1 MRELLSK
8 QNIDYM
14 ERAREVAE
22 KYVRPQAA
30 ELDRTG
36 EYGWEILEALK
47 SYELTGVWI
56 PEEYGGKGGGVL
68 DLCLIVEQISRA
80 CGGVGVSYAVNA
92 LGSFPIILGGTDE
105 QKEKYLPSIA
115 SGESLIAFGLSEKA
129 SGSDAGSLRTTAIRD
144 GDDYVLNG
152 HKKWNTNGG
161 VASVFT
167 IYALTEPDKGM
178 RGISAFIVE
187 KDTPGFT
194 VGKRED
200 TMGIRTASVNE
211 LDFVDCRVPA
221 SQLLG
226 NREGGGFR
234 NTMMTLDRARPGVAA
249 QALGLAQ
256 GAFEWALRYT
266 SERRQFGQTVM
277 SHQAVQFMLADMA
290 TQIEAARQLVYAS
303 ARLIDSGAKNV
314 NKMAAM
320 GKVFATD
327 TAMKVT
333 TDAVQ
338 LFGGYGYC
346 RDYPIEKYMRD
357 AKITQ
362 IYEGT
367 NQVQRLVIGRALTRE
382 LKELTGHL
390 VTSLPRGAPSR
401 ILRQRRRTSVERG
414 LKPGT
419 SAARDRVQTRPANAG
434 TLLAALRPW

>member
-1 MRELLSK
+1 MSELLSK
-8 QNIDYM
+8 ENLDYI

-22 KYVRPQAA
+22 KYVRPKAA
-30 ELDRTG
+30 ELDQTR
-36 EYGWEILEALK
+36 EYGWDILDALK
-47 SYELTGVWI
+47 SYELTGAWI
-56 PEEYGGKGGGVL
+56 PKEYGGHDAGVL
-68 DLCLIVEQISRA
+68 NLCLIVEQLSRA
-80 CGGVGVSYAVNA
+80 CGGVGVAFAVNA

-105 QKEKYLPSIA
+105 QKEKYLPPIA
-115 SGESLIAFGLSEKA
+115 KGESLIAFGLSEKA
-129 SGSDAGSLRTTAIRD
+129 SGSDAGSLRTTAVAD
-144 GDDYVLNG
+144 GDDYVING

-161 VASVFT
+161 VASTFT
-167 IYALTEPDKGM
+167 IYALTQPDKGM
-178 RGISAFIVE
+178 RGISAFIVDR
-187 KDTPGFT
+187 DTSGFS

-200 TMGIRTASVNE
+200 TLGIRTVSVNE
-211 LDFVDCRVPA
+211 LDFDNCRVPA

-226 NREGGGFR
+226 NREGGGFK
-234 NTMMTLDRARPGVAA
+234 NAMMTLDRARPGVAA

-303 ARLIDSGAKNV
+303 ARLIDSGAKNI

-346 RDYPIEKYMRD
+346 SDYPIEKYMRD

-390 VTSLPRGAPSR
+390 DVT
-401 ILRQRRRTSVERG
+401 VEHFPDYDPEG
-414 LKPGT
+414 
-419 SAARDRVQTRPANAG
+419 
-434 TLLAALRPW
+434 

>member
-1 MRELLSK
+1 MHELLSK
-8 QNIDYM
+8 QNIDFV

-22 KYVRPQAA
+22 KYIRPRAA

-36 EYGWEILEALK
+36 EYGWDILEALK
-47 SYELTGVWI
+47 SYELTGAWI
-56 PEEYGGKGGGVL
+56 PKEYGGKGAGVL
-68 DLCLIVEQISRA
+68 DLCLIVEQLSRA

-105 QKEKYLPSIA
+105 QKEEYLPPIA
-115 SGESLIAFGLSEKA
+115 SGEKLIAFGLSEKA

-144 GDDYVLNG
+144 GNDYVLNG

-161 VASVFT
+161 VASLFT
-167 IYALTEPDKGM
+167 IYALTDPDRGM
-178 RGISAFIVE
+178 RGISPLIVD
-187 KDTPGFT
+187 KGTPGFT

-200 TMGIRTASVNE
+200 TMGIRTAWINE
-211 LDFVDCRVPA
+211 LDFEDCRVPA

-226 NREGGGFR
+226 LKEGYGFK
-234 NTMMTLDRARPGVAA
+234 NAMMTLDRARPGVAA

-256 GAFEWALRYT
+256 GALEWALRYT

-290 TQIEAARQLVYAS
+290 TQVEAARQLVYAS
-303 ARLIDSGAKNV
+303 ARYIDSGATHV
-314 NKMAAM
+314 NKIAAM

-346 RDYPIEKYMRD
+346 KDYPIEKYMRD

-390 VTSLPRGAPSR
+390 DVT
-401 ILRQRRRTSVERG
+401 VEHF
-414 LKPGT
+414 PEYDPNT
-419 SAARDRVQTRPANAG
+419 
-434 TLLAALRPW
+434 

>member
-1 MRELLSK
+1 MHDMLSK
-8 QNIDYM
+8 QNIDYV

-47 SYELTGVWI
+47 SYELTGIWI
-56 PEEYGGKGGGVL
+56 PKEYGGHDAGVL
-68 DLCLIVEQISRA
+68 DLCLVVEQLSRA
-80 CGGVGVSYAVNA
+80 CGGVGVAYSVNA
-92 LGSFPIILGGTDE
+92 LGSFPIILHGTEE
-105 QKEKYLPSIA
+105 QKKKYLPSIA

-129 SGSDAGSLRTTAIRD
+129 SGSDAGSLRTTALKD
-144 GDDYVLNG
+144 GDDFVING
-152 HKKWNTNGG
+152 HKKWNTNGA
-161 VASVFT
+161 VASLFT
-167 IYALTEPDKGM
+167 IYALTDPDRGM
-178 RGISAFIVE
+178 RGISSFLIE

-200 TMGIRTASVNE
+200 TMGIRTVPVNE

-226 NREGGGFR
+226 GREGGGFK
-234 NTMMTLDRARPGVAA
+234 NAMMTLDRARPGVAA

-314 NKMAAM
+314 NKLAAM
-320 GKVFATD
+320 AKVFATD
-327 TAMKVT
+327 TAMQVT

-338 LFGGYGYC
+338 LFGGYGFC

-382 LKELTGHL
+382 LKDLTGHL
-390 VTSLPRGAPSR
+390 DVTIEHFPEYDPEA
-401 ILRQRRRTSVERG
+401 
-414 LKPGT
+414 
-419 SAARDRVQTRPANAG
+419 
-434 TLLAALRPW
+434 

>member
-1 MRELLSK
+1 MMHELLSK
-8 QNIDYM
+8 QNIDFM
-14 ERAREVAE
+14 DRAREVAE
-22 KYVRPQAA
+22 KYVRPRAA

-36 EYGWEILEALK
+36 EYGWDILEALK
-47 SYELTGVWI
+47 SYELTGAWI
-56 PEEYGGKGGGVL
+56 PKEYGGKGAGVL
-68 DLCLIVEQISRA
+68 DLCLIVEQLSRA
-80 CGGVGVSYAVNA
+80 CGGVGVCFAVNA
-92 LGSFPIILGGTDE
+92 LGSFPIILGGTEE
-105 QKEKYLPSIA
+105 QKEKYLPPIA
-115 SGESLIAFGLSEKA
+115 AGEKLIAFGLSEKA
-129 SGSDAGSLRTTAIRD
+129 SGSDAGSLRTTAIQD
-144 GDDYVLNG
+144 GDHYVLNG

-161 VASVFT
+161 VASLFT
-167 IYALTEPDKGM
+167 IYALTDPDRGM
-178 RGISAFIVE
+178 RGISPLIVE

-200 TMGIRTASVNE
+200 TMGIRTAWINE
-211 LDFVDCRVPA
+211 LDFENCRVPA

-226 NREGGGFR
+226 NREGGGFK
-234 NTMMTLDRARPGVAA
+234 NAMMTLDRARPGVAA

-256 GAFEWALRYT
+256 GALEWALRYA

-290 TQIEAARQLVYAS
+290 TQVEAARQLVYAS
-303 ARLIDSGAKNV
+303 ARYIDSGAKNV
-314 NKMAAM
+314 NKIAAM

-346 RDYPIEKYMRD
+346 KDYPIEKYMRD

-390 VTSLPRGAPSR
+390 EVT
-401 ILRQRRRTSVERG
+401 VEHF
-414 LKPGT
+414 P
-419 SAARDRVQTRPANAG
+419 DYDPNA
-434 TLLAALRPW
+434 

>member
-36 EYGWEILEALK
+36 EYGWDILEALK
-47 SYELTGVWI
+47 SAELTGVWI

-167 IYALTEPDKGM
+167 IYALSEPEKGM
-178 RGISAFIVE
+178 RGISGFIVE

-211 LDFVDCRVPA
+211 LDFVNCRVPA

-390 VTSLPRGAPSR
+390 DVT
-401 ILRQRRRTSVERG
+401 VEHF
-414 LKPGT
+414 P
-419 SAARDRVQTRPANAG
+419 DYDPEN
-434 TLLAALRPW
+434 

>member
-8 QNIDYM
+8 ENLDYQD
-14 ERAREVAE
+14 RAREVAE
-22 KYVRPQAA
+22 KYVRPRAA

-36 EYGWEILEALK
+36 EYGWDILDALK
-47 SYELTGVWI
+47 SYGLTGVWI
-56 PEEYGGKGGGVL
+56 PEEYGGQGRGVL
-68 DLCLIVEQISRA
+68 DLVLIVEQISRA
-80 CGGVGVSYAVNA
+80 CGGVGVAYAVNA

-105 QKEKYLPSIA
+105 QKEKYLPPIA
-115 SGESLIAFGLSEKA
+115 AGDQLIAFGLSEKA
-129 SGSDAGSLRTTAIRD
+129 SGSDAGSLRTTAIQD
-144 GDDYVLNG
+144 GDTYVLDG
-152 HKKWNTNGG
+152 QKKWNTNGG
-161 VASVFT
+161 VASTFT
-167 IYALTEPDKGM
+167 IYALTNPDRGM
-178 RGISAFIVE
+178 RGISPFIVE

-200 TMGIRTASVNE
+200 TMGIRTVPVNE
-211 LDFVDCRVPA
+211 LEFKDCRIPA

-226 NREGGGFR
+226 GKEGVGFK
-234 NTMMTLDRARPGVAA
+234 NAMMTLDRARPGVAA

-256 GAFEWALRYT
+256 GALEWALRYT
-266 SERRQFGQTVM
+266 SERRQFGQMVM

-290 TQIEAARQLVYAS
+290 TQVEAARQLVYAS
-303 ARLIDSGAKNV
+303 ARLIDSGAKNI
-314 NKMAAM
+314 NKIAAM

-338 LFGGYGYC
+338 LFGGYGFC
-346 RDYPIEKYMRD
+346 KDYPIEKYMRD

-390 VTSLPRGAPSR
+390 DVT
-401 ILRQRRRTSVERG
+401 VEHFPEFDP
-414 LKPGT
+414 K
-419 SAARDRVQTRPANAG
+419 A
-434 TLLAALRPW
+434 

>member
-1 MRELLSK
+1 MNELLTK
-8 QNIDYM
+8 ENLDYQ

-22 KYVRPQAA
+22 KYVRPVAA

-47 SYELTGVWI
+47 SYGLTGVWI
-56 PEEYGGKGGGVL
+56 PKEYGGQDAGVL
-68 DLCLIVEQISRA
+68 NLCLIVEQLSRA
-80 CGGVGVSYAVNA
+80 CGGVGVAFAVNA
-92 LGSFPIILGGTDE
+92 LGSFPIILGGTEE
-105 QKEKYLPSIA
+105 QKQKYLPPIA
-115 SGESLIAFGLSEKA
+115 AGEHLIAFGLSEKA
-129 SGSDAGSLRTTAIRD
+129 SGSDAGSLRTTGIKD
-144 GDDYVLNG
+144 GDDYVING
-152 HKKWNTNGG
+152 QKKWNTNGG
-161 VASVFT
+161 VASTFT
-167 IYALTEPDKGM
+167 VYALTDPDRGM

-200 TMGIRTASVNE
+200 TMGIRTVPVNE
-211 LDFVDCRVPA
+211 LEFDDCRVPA

-226 NREGGGFR
+226 HKENVGFK
-234 NTMMTLDRARPGVAA
+234 NAMMTLDRARPGVAA

-256 GAFEWALRYT
+256 GALEWALRYT

-277 SHQAVQFMLADMA
+277 SHQAIQFMLADMA
-290 TQIEAARQLVYAS
+290 TQVEAARQLVYHS
-303 ARLIDSGAKNV
+303 ARVIDSGAKNV
-314 NKMAAM
+314 NKIAAM

-327 TAMKVT
+327 TAMTVT

-338 LFGGYGYC
+338 LFGVYGFC

-382 LKELTGHL
+382 LKELTYHL
-390 VTSLPRGAPSR
+390 DVV
-401 ILRQRRRTSVERG
+401 VEHFPESEG
-414 LKPGT
+414 N
-419 SAARDRVQTRPANAG
+419 D
-434 TLLAALRPW
+434 

>member
-1 MRELLSK
+1 MMKELLSP
-8 QNIDYM
+8 QNLDYQ

-22 KYVRPQAA
+22 KFVRPAAA

-36 EYGWEILEALK
+36 DYGWEILEALK
-47 SYELTGVWI
+47 SYELTGVWV
-56 PEEYGGKGGGVL
+56 PKEYGGQNAGVL
-68 DLCLIVEQISRA
+68 DLCLIVEQLSRA
-80 CGGVGVSYAVNA
+80 CGGVGVAYAVNA

-115 SGESLIAFGLSEKA
+115 SGNSLIAFGLSEKP
-129 SGSDAGSLRTTAIRD
+129 SGSDAGSLRTSAIKD
-144 GDDYVLNG
+144 GDHYVLNG
-152 HKKWNTNGG
+152 EKKWNTNGG

-167 IYALTEPDKGM
+167 IYALTDPERGM

-187 KDTPGFT
+187 KDTPGFV
-194 VGKRED
+194 VGKREE
-200 TMGIRTASVNE
+200 TMGIRTVPVNE
-211 LDFVDCRVPA
+211 LEFTDCRIPA

-226 NREGGGFR
+226 DKENVGFK
-234 NTMMTLDRARPGVAA
+234 NAMMTLDRARPGVAA

-266 SERRQFGQTVM
+266 SERRQFGQTVL
-277 SHQAVQFMLADMA
+277 SHQAIQFMLADMA

-303 ARLIDSGAKNV
+303 ARIIDSGAKNI
-314 NKMAAM
+314 NKIAAM

-382 LKELTGHL
+382 LKELTDHL
-390 VTSLPRGAPSR
+390 EVT
-401 ILRQRRRTSVERG
+401 VEHFPEHESEDG
-414 LKPGT
+414 
-419 SAARDRVQTRPANAG
+419 
-434 TLLAALRPW
+434 